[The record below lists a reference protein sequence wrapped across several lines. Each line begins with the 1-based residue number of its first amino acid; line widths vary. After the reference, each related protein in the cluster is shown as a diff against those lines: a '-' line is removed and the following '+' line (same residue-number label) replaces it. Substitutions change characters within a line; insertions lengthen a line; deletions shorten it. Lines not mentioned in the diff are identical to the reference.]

1 MGGWVVVGRIGKLIK
16 HASIQVTDVPVSG
29 QKTTRPMENANTT
42 AKIEQNRGTQHTER
56 GDQRNKMQLSTLKY
70 YRKTKKEQPN
80 NRIICMR
87 LNQK

>member
-1 MGGWVVVGRIGKLIK
+1 
-16 HASIQVTDVPVSG
+16 
-29 QKTTRPMENANTT
+29 MENANTT

-70 YRKTKKEQPN
+70 YTKTKKEQPN